1 WPRTGSGSCEPRA
14 SCEAGAPWQ
23 PRAPWKPRARCES
36 AAPCETAA
44 EVLDDRLRRTLGSI
58 AMPGSGPQV
67 QAVRVVGLL
76 RLRPEL
82 LRQMVHCR
90 VGIDGHRIEF
100 AHEVVGQRPGGPT
113 GEGPGQSG

>member
-1 WPRTGSGSCEPRA
+1 MRAISETSGVSSPTTANSAGPGRCWPRTGSGSCE
-14 SCEAGAPWQ
+14 

-44 EVLDDRLRRTLGSI
+44 EVFDDRLRRTLGSI

-100 AHEVVGQRPGGPT
+100 AHE
-113 GEGPGQSG
+113 